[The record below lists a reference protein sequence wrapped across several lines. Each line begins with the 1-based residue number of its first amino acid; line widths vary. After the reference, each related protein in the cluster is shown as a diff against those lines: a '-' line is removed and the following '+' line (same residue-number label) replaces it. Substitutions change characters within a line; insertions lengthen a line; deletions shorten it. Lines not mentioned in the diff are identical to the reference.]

1 MPRIANVRERR
12 HQPFWDTLIRTTGNP
27 TVPLQNSTNL
37 FGNSNVGNLA
47 LTNLQVAG
55 QLASEQTY
63 VILAL
68 RASLYFN
75 GTNRRANYLR
85 VNSQLYWTLIVGEK
99 PMFQA
104 PCWYFP
110 AGGGVWGFDA
120 TPATA
125 TNYQRWRPIS
135 TYPLPDQVVDTDIID
150 ILYELQD
157 GGSQRN
163 FQNAP
168 RGPLLSRP
176 DNVIPCAV
184 PTLWSPNAAIA
195 FYPTYNKLTW
205 DSTTPPTQGTLH
217 VDLIGYRVVNL

>member
-1 MPRIANVRERR
+1 M
-12 HQPFWDTLIRTTGNP
+12 NP
-27 TVPLQNSTNL
+27 IEQ
-37 FGNSNVGNLA
+37 
-47 LTNLQVAG
+47 NLQKLSA
-55 QLASEQTY
+55 
-63 VILAL
+63 AL
-68 RASLYFN
+68 RILDKRGAQLQSVVQQQSAMLAELQTRPRTITEEIDQIP
-75 GTNRRANYLR
+75 GRRIETVL
-85 VNSQLYWTLIVGEK
+85 SGE
-99 PMFQA
+99 
-104 PCWYFP
+104 
-110 AGGGVWGFDA
+110 VVFDA
-120 TPATA
+120 TDEGKRGNPVLIQVSQDGPFIMTHYPMVLWRPTLPTTA

>member
-1 MPRIANVRERR
+1 M
-12 HQPFWDTLIRTTGNP
+12 NP
-27 TVPLQNSTNL
+27 IEQ
-37 FGNSNVGNLA
+37 
-47 LTNLQVAG
+47 NLQKLSA
-55 QLASEQTY
+55 
-63 VILAL
+63 AL
-68 RASLYFN
+68 RILDKRGAQLQSVVQQQAAMLAELQTRPRTITEEIDQIP
-75 GTNRRANYLR
+75 GRRIETVL
-85 VNSQLYWTLIVGEK
+85 SGE
-99 PMFQA
+99 
-104 PCWYFP
+104 
-110 AGGGVWGFDA
+110 VVFDA
-120 TPATA
+120 TDEGKRGNPILIQVSQDGPFVMTHYPMCLWRPTLPTTA

-195 FYPTYNKLTW
+195 FYPPYNKLTW